1 MTVEYEASAT
11 SAAGCGAPETKVA
24 GGVSQS
30 GVSQGGVSQGG
41 VSHAEVASA
50 FADLSRAF
58 AAFREANDARLG
70 ALETRLAG
78 DPVIEEKVARID
90 RAIDEAK
97 SRLDRLVLDGRR
109 PALAGSSAAADPLVE
124 EHRSAFSAYVR
135 GGETSGLK
143 ALEAKA
149 LSAGSGPDGGY
160 LTPGSVERE
169 VLARL
174 GNISPLRALASV
186 RLISGASY
194 KGAITKTAPVTG
206 WVGETA
212 SRSQTSSPVLEE
224 LDFPA
229 LELYA
234 LPAATQTLLDDAV
247 VNIEEWLVSEIETA
261 FAEQESK
268 AFVVGTGDGQPT
280 GILNYPT
287 VAQGSWEWGKLGTTV
302 TGVSGAF
309 PASDPADILI
319 DLIYSLKASYRQNG
333 TFLMNR
339 KVQSTVRK
347 LKDTDGHY
355 VWQPPASL
363 DQPASLFSFP
373 VAESE
378 DMPDIGADSL
388 SIAFGDFRRGYLI
401 VDRAGVRVLRDPYS
415 AKPYVLFYTTKR
427 VGGGVQDFDA
437 IKLLK
442 FGTSAAPAEPEP
454 EP

>member
-1 MTVEYEASAT
+1 MTVEYEASAVG
-11 SAAGCGAPETKVA
+11 SALGGAPEVKVA
-24 GGVSQS
+24 
-30 GVSQGGVSQGG
+30 GG

-50 FADLSRAF
+50 FTDLSRAF
-58 AAFREANDARLG
+58 AAFREANDSRLD

-90 RAIDEAK
+90 RAVDEAK
-97 SRLDRLVLDGRR
+97 SRLDRMMLDGRR
-109 PALAGSSAAADPLVE
+109 PALGGGPLADPLVE
-124 EHRSAFSAYVR
+124 EHKGAFHAYMR
-135 GGETSGLK
+135 GGEAGGLK
-143 ALEAKA
+143 ALETRALEAKA

-174 GNISPLRALASV
+174 GNISPLRSLATV

-212 SRSQTSSPVLEE
+212 TRSQSDSPVLEE

-247 VNIEEWLVSEIETA
+247 VNIDEWLVSEIETA

-268 AFVVGTGDGQPT
+268 AFVAGSGANQPK
-280 GILNYPT
+280 GILSYPT
-287 VAQGSWEWGKLGTTV
+287 AAHSAWGWGKLGTSV

-309 PASDPADILI
+309 PASNPADILI

-333 TFLMNR
+333 TFLLNR
-339 KVQSTVRK
+339 KTQSAVRK

-355 VWQPPASL
+355 VWQPPATV
-363 DQPASLFSFP
+363 DQAASLFSFP
-373 VAESE
+373 VVESE

-442 FGTSAAPAEPEP
+442 FGTDAASPVGP
-454 EP
+454 

>member
-1 MTVEYEASAT
+1 MTVEYEARAINT
-11 SAAGCGAPETKVA
+11 TTGTAPETKVA
-24 GGVSQS
+24 GAVPH
-30 GVSQGGVSQGG
+30 GGVTHGG
-41 VSHAEVASA
+41 VSHGEVASA
-50 FADLSRAF
+50 FGDLSRAF
-58 AAFREANDARLG
+58 AAFREANDTRLD

-78 DPVIEEKVARID
+78 DPIIEEKVARID

-109 PALAGSSAAADPLVE
+109 PVLGSSPAADPLVA
-124 EHRSAFSAYVR
+124 EHKSAFNAYVR
-135 GGETSGLK
+135 GGETGGLK
-143 ALEAKA
+143 GLEARAVEAKA

-160 LTPGSVERE
+160 LTPDSVERE

-194 KGAITKTAPVTG
+194 KGAITKAAPITG
-206 WVGETA
+206 WVAETA
-212 SRSQTSSPVLEE
+212 NRNQTASPVLEE

-261 FAEQESK
+261 FAEQESR
-268 AFVVGTGDGQPT
+268 AFVVGTGSGQPR
-280 GILNYPT
+280 GILSYPT
-287 VAQGSWEWGKLGTTV
+287 AAHSAWEWGKIGTTV
-302 TGVSGAF
+302 TGEAGAF
-309 PASDPADILI
+309 PASNPGDILI

-339 KVQSTVRK
+339 KTQSAVRK

-355 VWQPPASL
+355 LWQPPASL
-363 DQPASLFSFP
+363 DQTASLFSFP
-373 VAESE
+373 VVESE

-442 FGTSAAPAEPEP
+442 FGTDAAPSSEP
-454 EP
+454 

>member
-1 MTVEYEASAT
+1 MTVEYAASANH
-11 SAAGCGAPETKVA
+11 AVIAGAPETKVT
-24 GGVSQS
+24 GM
-30 GVSQGGVSQGG
+30 
-41 VSHAEVASA
+41 SHGEVASA

-58 AAFREANDARLG
+58 SSFREANDARLD

-90 RAIDEAK
+90 RAVDEAK
-97 SRLDRLVLDGRR
+97 SRLERLVLDGRR
-109 PALAGSSAAADPLVE
+109 PVLGGAGPVADPVID
-124 EHRSAFSAYVR
+124 EHKGAFDAYVR
-135 GGETSGLK
+135 GGETAGLK

-160 LTPGSVERE
+160 LTPASVERE

-174 GNISPLRALASV
+174 GAISPLRGLASV

-194 KGAITKTAPVTG
+194 KGAVTKTAPVTG
-206 WVGETA
+206 WVSETA
-212 SRSQTSSPVLEE
+212 NRPQTNSPVLEE

-268 AFVVGTGDGQPT
+268 AFVVGTGTGQPK
-280 GILNYPT
+280 GVLSYAT
-287 VAQGSWEWGKLGTTV
+287 VGHDAWSWGKLGATV
-302 TGVSGAF
+302 TGVSAGF
-309 PASDPADILI
+309 PASNPADVLI
-319 DLIYSLKASYRQNG
+319 DLIYSLKASYRQNAA
-333 TFLMNR
+333 FLLNR
-339 KVQSTVRK
+339 KTQSAVRK
-347 LKDTDGHY
+347 LKDADGHY
-355 VWQPPASL
+355 VWQPPATA
-363 DQPASLFSFP
+363 DQAASLFSFP
-373 VAESE
+373 VVESE
-378 DMPDIGADSL
+378 DMPDIGANSL
-388 SIAFGDFRRGYLI
+388 SVAFGDFRRGYLI

-442 FGTSAAPAEPEP
+442 FGTVAASS
-454 EP
+454 

>member
-11 SAAGCGAPETKVA
+11 SAAPEVKVTGAP
-24 GGVSQS
+24 
-30 GVSQGGVSQGG
+30 SQGGVSYG
-41 VSHAEVASA
+41 EVASA
-50 FADLSRAF
+50 FSDLSRAF
-58 AAFREANDARLG
+58 AAFREANDARVG

-90 RAIDEAK
+90 RAVDEAK

-109 PALAGSSAAADPLVE
+109 PALGGGGVLADPFVE
-124 EHRSAFSAYVR
+124 EHKSAFNAYVR
-135 GGETSGLK
+135 GGETGGLK

-160 LTPGSVERE
+160 LTPDSVERE

-206 WVGETA
+206 WVAETD
-212 SRSQTSSPVLEE
+212 SRTQSNAPVLEE

-268 AFVVGTGDGQPT
+268 AFVVGTGSGQPK
-280 GILNYPT
+280 GILSYT
-287 VAQGSWEWGKLGTTV
+287 TAAHTDWAWGKLGTTI
-302 TGVSGAF
+302 TGVSAGF
-309 PASDPADILI
+309 PVSDPADILI
-319 DLIYSLKASYRQNG
+319 DLIYSLKASYRQNAA
-333 TFLMNR
+333 FLLNR
-339 KVQSTVRK
+339 KTQSAIRK

-355 VWQPPASL
+355 VWQPPATV
-363 DQPASLFSFP
+363 DQAASLFSFP
-373 VAESE
+373 VVESE

-442 FGTSAAPAEPEP
+442 FGTSAASPVPP
-454 EP
+454 GGP